1 MKIEKG
7 FGKAKAIATKGYNR
21 MLISNLNFHRR
32 AAEKLY
38 EFKSKNGSSL
48 LTCLPVGRLGSIG
61 LSLLTCLPVGRLG
74 PSCMQSS
81 DCFKKKKTADQNPKA
96 LLD

>member
-1 MKIEKG
+1 VKIEKG

-48 LTCLPVGRLGSIG
+48 LTCLPVGRLG
-61 LSLLTCLPVGRLG
+61 
-74 PSCMQSS
+74 PSCMQFLDWSGQ
-81 DCFKKKKTADQNPKA
+81 KTSIKTQSLN
-96 LLD
+96 LW